1 MGFVLSF
8 IKIKYQPMGR
18 QVCLTMPTI
27 GSRWLQKQTSLS
39 HDQSQLVWNRHALS
53 HLGKTRL
60 HQKKNIVSIDMCEV
74 MMTNKINPDAMSRE
88 WNYHP
93 ELPLADPSLFKW
105 PPEPRFLSRWVFHN
119 WLTMSERVMMV
130 LLATLC
136 WWLFYPAL
144 DAVKTFAFG
153 WVLQVW
159 LVNLCL
165 MIGIAGGLHYFFYI
179 RKEQGKTLKFDHRD
193 PARGNQL
200 WNFSNQVHDNVFWS
214 LGSGVLQ
221 LTMYQVVI
229 MWLMA
234 NEYVPT
240 INLTSN
246 PILFVAGLVLLP
258 IWSAFHFYWMHRL
271 LHVPFIYKHVHSLH
285 HRNVNIGP
293 WSGLSM
299 HPVEHLLY
307 LSSLLIHFVFPSHP
321 ILVYFHVIYLGPGA
335 AMTHTGYEDLLV
347 RDKRRLALGTFYHQ
361 LHHRY
366 YECNYGNQEMPWDRW
381 FGTFHDGS
389 DDGTQ
394 ATRTR
399 KKTMHRNI

>member
-1 MGFVLSF
+1 MYIILTFYF
-8 IKIKYQPMGR
+8 IVI
-18 QVCLTMPTI
+18 TI
-27 GSRWLQKQTSLS
+27 LPLARPFATCA
-39 HDQSQLVWNRHALS
+39 VAF
-53 HLGKTRL
+53 GKDRL

-105 PPEPRFLSRWVFHN
+105 PPDPRFLSRWVFHN

-179 RKEQGKTLKFDHRD
+179 RKKQGKTLKFDHRD